1 MHDAAVLFFLI
12 YRIEPDKIITG
23 VRKGAILQF
32 CSFASG
38 SSGNCYLI
46 KDHETAILID
56 AGISGKRIL
65 EGLDQTNTP
74 REMVRAI
81 LVTHEHIDHVKS
93 LPVLTRRIPQ
103 LSVYANE
110 ATWDHI
116 ERPVPEERK
125 AFFTTG
131 EEFRVGD
138 LIIRPFP
145 VSHDAAEPVGFSV
158 VSGQRKIS
166 ICTDAGYISEDII
179 AEISDADLLLLEAN
193 HEKEML
199 LYGKYPYPLKQRILG
214 DEGHLSNVHCGE
226 CLCRI
231 VQENP
236 KRRRVLLGHLSREN
250 NTPEV
255 AMQAILNTLEE
266 ERIFTGDELKI
277 EVAMRDQISDIYE
290 L

>member
-1 MHDAAVLFFLI
+1 M
-12 YRIEPDKIITG
+12 E
-23 VRKGAILQF
+23 F

-46 KDHETAILID
+46 KTHDTAILVD

-65 EGLDQTNTP
+65 EGLEQTNTP

-93 LPVLTRRIPQ
+93 LPVLTKRIPQ
-103 LSVYANE
+103 LAVYANE
-110 ATWDHI
+110 ATWEQI

-125 AFFTTG
+125 EYFTTG
-131 EEFRVGD
+131 VPFQVGE
-138 LIIRPFP
+138 LLIRPFP
-145 VSHDAAEPVGFSV
+145 VSHDAAEPVGFSI
-158 VSGQRKIS
+158 VSGQQKIS
-166 ICTDAGYISEDII
+166 ICTDAGYISEEII
-179 AEISDADLLLLEAN
+179 EEISDADLLLLEAN

-231 VQENP
+231 VRENP
-236 KRRRVLLGHLSREN
+236 KPRRVLLGHLSREN

-266 ERIFTGDELKI
+266 ERIFTGQDLQI
-277 EVAMRDQISDIYE
+277 EVAMRDRISDIYE